1 MTEMTVQ
8 LKVAEANPKDVG
20 RGIARI
26 DPEVM
31 ERLGI
36 TDSGEV
42 VGLTGKRETV
52 VKIMPTFPELR
63 GRGLVQID
71 GIIRENAQVGIDE
84 QVKLAK
90 VKIEEA
96 KKVTLSSLTLTGAAL
111 TDSAY
116 LSRQLASIPVTSG
129 DRIQTTFLGARKQDY
144 KVVDTLPS
152 GAVLLTPQTAI
163 SITGEGKATEA
174 MLTYE
179 DIGGLGD
186 QVKRIREMIE
196 LPLRFPQIF
205 ARLGID
211 PPKGVLLHG
220 PPGCGKTLIAK
231 VIANE
236 TDAYF
241 LHLSGPEIMHKFYG
255 ESEAHLRSV
264 FEEAKKNAPSILFLD
279 ELDAIAP
286 KREELGG
293 EKQVER
299 RVVATLLAEMD
310 GLENR
315 GELIVIGATNLPNIL
330 DPALRRPGRFDRE
343 IVIPIPD
350 KNGRREI
357 LTIHTRGMPL
367 AEVVDLDRLAF
378 LTHGFVGA
386 DLAALAREAAM
397 YAIRR
402 LMPKIDFEREVIPQ
416 EALLALKVTMD
427 DFLNALREIEPS
439 AIREVFTEIPE
450 IGFSEIGGL
459 DDIKKILS
467 ETVKDPL
474 YHPEV
479 YAKANTKPAKG
490 ILLTGEPG
498 SGKTLLAKAIAKEA
512 EVNFIAVSGPEL
524 LSKYIGESERGVRE
538 VFKKARQAAPCILFF
553 DEIEALVPKRG
564 KMMGDQVTER
574 VVSQFLT
581 EMDGIEE
588 LKGVMV
594 LASTNRPD
602 LIDPALL
609 RPGRFDFVLKLLKP
623 DLKAREEI
631 FKIHTKG
638 KPLGKDVSLNSLAK
652 ETDAMSGAEIA
663 SICQKASLLAIREF
677 LLAHRSLGEGGQNK
691 EKDLK
696 DLKIEKKHFVEARLQ
711 TPGASATGGQAMKN
725 GTTNH

>member
-1 MTEMTVQ
+1 MKKSSMTLNSIQ
-8 LKVAEANPKDVG
+8 LKVAEAGSRDVG

-31 ERLGI
+31 EKLGI
-36 TDSGEV
+36 TDSGEIIK
-42 VGLTGKRETV
+42 LAGKRETV
-52 VKIMPTFPELR
+52 AKIMPTFPEFR
-63 GRGLVQID
+63 GRGIVQID
-71 GIIRENAQVGIDE
+71 GITRENAHVGIDE
-84 QVKLAK
+84 KIKLTK

-96 KKVTLSSLTLTGAAL
+96 KKVTLSPLTLTGTAY

-116 LSRQLASIPVTSG
+116 LSRQLSSIPVTSG
-129 DRIQTTFLGARKQDY
+129 DRIQTTFLGGRLQDFR
-144 KVVDTLPS
+144 VVDTTPAA
-152 GAVLLTPQTAI
+152 AVLLTPQTII
-163 SITGEGKATEA
+163 SVIGEGEKGEIR
-174 MLTYE
+174 LTYE

-186 QVKRIREMIE
+186 QIKRIREMIE
-196 LPLRFPQIF
+196 LPLKFPQIF
-205 ARLGID
+205 ARLGIE

-220 PPGCGKTLIAK
+220 APGGGKTLIAR

-236 TDAYF
+236 ADAYF

-264 FEEAKKNAPSILFLD
+264 FEEAQKNAPSILFLD

-299 RVVATLLAEMD
+299 RVVAQLLALMD

-315 GELIVIGATNLPNIL
+315 GQVIIIGATNLPNLL

-343 IVIPIPD
+343 IEIPIPD
-350 KNGRREI
+350 KNGRLEI

-367 AEVVDLDRLAF
+367 AEDVNSDRLAF

-397 YAIRR
+397 YALRR
-402 LMPKIDFEREVIPQ
+402 LMPKIDFEQEVIPADQ
-416 EALLALKVTMD
+416 LLNLTITMD
-427 DFLNALREIEPS
+427 DFFNALREIEPS

-450 IGFSEIGGL
+450 VSFSDIGGL
-459 DDIKKILS
+459 EDIKKILS
-467 ETVKDPL
+467 EAIKDPL
-474 YHPEV
+474 YHCEV
-479 YAKANTKPAKG
+479 YTTAHTKPAKG
-490 ILLTGEPG
+490 ILLTGKPG
-498 SGKTLLAKAIAKEA
+498 LGKTLLAKAIAKES
-512 EVNFIAVSGPEL
+512 EVNFIAVKGPEL
-524 LSKYIGESERGVRE
+524 LSKYIGESEKGVRE

-564 KMMGDQVTER
+564 KVMGEAVTER

-588 LKGVMV
+588 LKGVAV
-594 LASTNRPD
+594 LGSTNRPD
-602 LIDPALL
+602 LIDEALL
-609 RPGRFDFVLKLLKP
+609 RPGRFDFVLELPTP
-623 DLKAREEI
+623 DLKARSEI
-631 FKIHTKG
+631 FKVHTKD
-638 KPLGKDVSLNSLAK
+638 KPLGKDVNLNSLAK
-652 ETDAMSGAEIA
+652 ETDKMTGAEIA

-677 LLAHRSLGEGGQNK
+677 LESK

-696 DLKIEKKHFVEARLQ
+696 RLKIEKKHFVEAMKD
-711 TPGASATGGQAMKN
+711 GA
-725 GTTNH
+725 TNH

>member
-1 MTEMTVQ
+1 MAEMAVQ
-8 LKVAEANPKDVG
+8 LKVAEANSRDVG
-20 RGIARI
+20 RGIARV
-26 DPEVM
+26 DPEEM

-36 TDSGEV
+36 GDSGEIV
-42 VGLTGKRETV
+42 SLKGKRETV

-63 GRGLVQID
+63 GRGIVQID

-84 QVKLAK
+84 QVKLTRSK
-90 VKIEEA
+90 VAEA
-96 KKVTLSSLTLTGAAL
+96 RKVTLAPLTLSSKIA

-116 LSRQLASIPVTSG
+116 LSRQLSAIPVTRG
-129 DRIQTTFLGARKQDY
+129 DRVQTTFLGAKKQDFRI
-144 KVVDTLPS
+144 VDTQPS
-152 GAVLLTPQTAI
+152 GAVLLTPQTI
-163 SITGEGKATEA
+163 ITVTGEGKATEA
-174 MLTYE
+174 KLTYE
-179 DIGGLGD
+179 DVGGLGE

-196 LPLRFPQIF
+196 LPLRFPQVF

-220 PPGCGKTLIAK
+220 PPGSGKTLIAR

-236 TDAYF
+236 TDASF
-241 LHLSGPEIMHKFYG
+241 LQISGPEIMHKFYG

-264 FEEAKKNAPSILFLD
+264 FEEAKKHAPSILFFD

-299 RVVATLLAEMD
+299 RVVAQLLALMD
-310 GLENR
+310 GLKER
-315 GELIVIGATNLPNIL
+315 GQVIIIGATNLPDIL

-357 LTIHTRGMPL
+357 LTIHTRGMPF
-367 AEVVDLDRLAF
+367 ADDVDLERLAF

-386 DLAALAREAAM
+386 DLAALARESAM
-397 YAIRR
+397 HAIRR
-402 LMPKIDFEREVIPQ
+402 LMPRIDWDTEVIPE
-416 EALLALKVTMD
+416 EAVLALEVTMD

-450 IGFSEIGGL
+450 FGFSAIGGYSN
-459 DDIKKILS
+459 IKKILTES
-467 ETVKDPL
+467 VRDPL

-479 YAKANTKPAKG
+479 YAKAHTRPAKG

-498 SGKTLLAKAIAKEA
+498 TGKTLLAKAIAKEA
-512 EVNFIAVSGPEL
+512 EVNFIAISGPEL

-553 DEIEALVPKRG
+553 DEIEALVPTRG
-564 KMMGDQVTER
+564 NTMGDQVIER
-574 VVSQFLT
+574 VVTQFLT

-588 LKGVMV
+588 LKGVMI

-602 LIDPALL
+602 LIDPAIL
-609 RPGRFDFVLKLLKP
+609 RPGRFDFTLDLPKP
-623 DLKAREEI
+623 DLPVRLEI
-631 FKIHTKG
+631 FKVHTQG
-638 KPLGKDVSLNSLAK
+638 KPLGKDVVLEDLAA
-652 ETDAMSGAEIA
+652 ETDGLVGADIA

-677 LLAHRSLGEGGQNK
+677 LESKVE
-691 EKDLK
+691 DLDRLTIDRK
-696 DLKIEKKHFVEARLQ
+696 YFVEAMQ
-711 TPGASATGGQAMKN
+711 D
-725 GTTNH
+725 GTVHY

>member
-1 MTEMTVQ
+1 MTLNSIQ
-8 LKVAEANPKDVG
+8 LKVAEAGSRDVG

-26 DPEVM
+26 DPEVW
-31 ERLGI
+31 EKLGI

-42 VGLTGKRETV
+42 VKLSGKRETV
-52 VKIMPTFPELR
+52 AKIMPTFPELR
-63 GRGLVQID
+63 GQGIVQID
-71 GIIRENAQVGIDE
+71 GITRENAEVGIDE
-84 QVKLAK
+84 KIKLTK

-96 KKVTLSSLTLTGAAL
+96 KKVTLSPLTLTGGTI

-116 LSRQLASIPVTSG
+116 LSRQLASIPVISG
-129 DRIQTTFLGARKQDY
+129 DRIQTTFLGARKQDF

-152 GAVLLTPQTAI
+152 GAVLLTPQTTI
-163 SITGEGKATEA
+163 TITGEGKATEA
-174 MLTYE
+174 RLTYE
-179 DIGGLGD
+179 DIGGLGG
-186 QVKRIREMIE
+186 QIKRIREMIE

-231 VIANE
+231 VIAKE

-241 LHLSGPEIMHKFYG
+241 LQLSGPEIMHKFYG

-299 RVVATLLAEMD
+299 RVVAQLLALMD
-310 GLENR
+310 GLEER
-315 GELIVIGATNLPNIL
+315 GQVIIIGATNLPNIL

-350 KNGRREI
+350 KNGRLEI
-357 LTIHTRGMPL
+357 LTIHTRGIPFSDDVNL
-367 AEVVDLDRLAF
+367 ERLAF

-402 LMPKIDFEREVIPQ
+402 LMPKIDFEREVIPE

-450 IGFSEIGGL
+450 VSFSDIGGL
-459 DDIKKILS
+459 EDIKRILS
-467 ETVKDPL
+467 EAIKDPL

-479 YAKANTKPAKG
+479 YGAAHTKPAKG
-490 ILLTGEPG
+490 ILLTGKPG
-498 SGKTLLAKAIAKEA
+498 LGKTLLAKAIAKES
-512 EVNFIAVSGPEL
+512 EVNFIAVKGPEL
-524 LSKYIGESERGVRE
+524 LSKYIGESEKGVRE

-564 KMMGDQVTER
+564 KEMGEAVTER
-574 VVSQFLT
+574 IVSQFLT

-588 LKGVMV
+588 LKEVVV
-594 LASTNRPD
+594 LGSTNRPD
-602 LIDPALL
+602 LIDEALL
-609 RPGRFDFVLKLLKP
+609 RPGRFDFVLELPAP
-623 DLKAREEI
+623 DLKARSEI
-631 FKIHTKG
+631 FKVHTRG
-638 KPLGKDVSLNSLAK
+638 KPLGKDVNLNSLASK
-652 ETDAMSGAEIA
+652 SDGMTGAEIA

-677 LLAHRSLGEGGQNK
+677 LESK

-696 DLKIEKKHFVEARLQ
+696 KLKIEKKHFVEA
-711 TPGASATGGQAMKN
+711 MKN
-725 GTTNH
+725 GTTNY

>member
-52 VKIMPTFPELR
+52 AKIMPTFPELR

-71 GIIRENAQVGIDE
+71 GIIRENAQAGIDE

-96 KKVTLSSLTLTGAAL
+96 RKVTLSPLTFLPAAAL

-677 LLAHRSLGEGGQNK
+677 LQNK

>member
-1 MTEMTVQ
+1 MKRSSMTLNSIQ
-8 LKVAEANPKDVG
+8 LKVAEAGSRDVG

-31 ERLGI
+31 EKLGI
-36 TDSGEV
+36 ADSGEIV
-42 VGLTGKRETV
+42 KLTGKRETV
-52 VKIMPTFPELR
+52 AKIMPTFPELR
-63 GRGLVQID
+63 GRGIVQID
-71 GIIRENAQVGIDE
+71 GITRENAQVGIDE
-84 QVKLAK
+84 KIKLTK

-96 KKVTLSSLTLTGAAL
+96 KKVTLSPLTLTGGAY

-116 LSRQLASIPVTSG
+116 LSRQLSSIPVTSG
-129 DRIQTTFLGARKQDY
+129 DRIQTTFLGARKQDFR
-144 KVVDTLPS
+144 VVDTTPAT
-152 GAVLLTPQTAI
+152 AVLLTPQTII
-163 SITGEGKATEA
+163 SVIGEGEKGEIR
-174 MLTYE
+174 LTYE

-186 QVKRIREMIE
+186 QIKRIREMIE
-196 LPLRFPQIF
+196 LPLKFPQIF
-205 ARLGID
+205 ARLGIE

-220 PPGCGKTLIAK
+220 APGSGKTLIAR

-236 TDAYF
+236 ADAYF

-264 FEEAKKNAPSILFLD
+264 FEEAQKNAPSILFLD

-299 RVVATLLAEMD
+299 RVVAQLLALMD

-315 GELIVIGATNLPNIL
+315 GQVIIIGATNLPNLL

-343 IVIPIPD
+343 IEIPIPD
-350 KNGRREI
+350 KNGRLEI

-367 AEVVDLDRLAF
+367 ADDVNSDRLAF

-397 YAIRR
+397 YALRR
-402 LMPKIDFEREVIPQ
+402 LMPKIDFEQEVIP
-416 EALLALKVTMD
+416 ADDLLSLTITMD

-450 IGFSEIGGL
+450 VSFSDIGGL
-459 DDIKKILS
+459 EDIKKILS
-467 ETVKDPL
+467 ETIKDPL
-474 YHPEV
+474 YHSEV
-479 YAKANTKPAKG
+479 YTAAHTNPAKG
-490 ILLTGEPG
+490 ILLTGKPG
-498 SGKTLLAKAIAKEA
+498 LGKTLLAKAIAKES
-512 EVNFIAVSGPEL
+512 EVNFIAVKGPEL
-524 LSKYIGESERGVRE
+524 LSKYIGESEKGVRE
-538 VFKKARQAAPCILFF
+538 VFKKARQATPCILFF

-564 KMMGDQVTER
+564 KVMGEAVTER

-588 LKGVMV
+588 LKGVAV
-594 LASTNRPD
+594 LGSTNRAD
-602 LIDPALL
+602 LIDEALL
-609 RPGRFDFVLKLLKP
+609 RPGRFDFVLELPAP

-631 FKIHTKG
+631 FKVHTKD
-638 KPLGKDVSLNSLAK
+638 KPLGKDVNLNSLAK
-652 ETDAMSGAEIA
+652 ETDGMTGAEIA

-677 LLAHRSLGEGGQNK
+677 LESK

-696 DLKIEKKHFVEARLQ
+696 KLKIEKKHFME
-711 TPGASATGGQAMKN
+711 AMKD
-725 GTTNH
+725 GTANN

>member
-1 MTEMTVQ
+1 MTAITVQ
-8 LKVAEANPKDVG
+8 LKVAEANPRDVG
-20 RGIARI
+20 RGIARV

-31 ERLGI
+31 EKLGI
-36 TDSGEV
+36 DDSGEV
-42 VGLTGKRETV
+42 VKLKGKRETV
-52 VKIMPTFPELR
+52 VKIMPTFPEFR
-63 GRGLVQID
+63 GRGIVQID
-71 GIIRENAQVGIDE
+71 GITRENAQVGIDE
-84 QVKLAK
+84 QVKLARIK
-90 VKIEEA
+90 VEEA
-96 KKVTLSSLTLTGAAL
+96 RKVTLSPLTLTGRTT

-116 LSRQLASIPVTSG
+116 LSRQLSAIPVTHG
-129 DRIQTTFLGARKQDY
+129 DRVQTTFLGARKQDFR
-144 KVVDTLPS
+144 VVDTQPP
-152 GAVLLTPQTAI
+152 GAVLLTPRTII

-174 MLTYE
+174 KLTYE

-196 LPLRFPQIF
+196 LPLRFPQVF

-236 TDAYF
+236 TDASF
-241 LHLSGPEIMHKFYG
+241 LQLSGPEIMHKLYG

-264 FEEAKKNAPSILFLD
+264 FEEAKKNAPSILFFD

-299 RVVATLLAEMD
+299 RVVAQLLALMD
-310 GLENR
+310 GLKER
-315 GELIVIGATNLPNIL
+315 GQVIIIGATNLPNAI
-330 DPALRRPGRFDRE
+330 DPAIRRPGRFDRE

-357 LTIHTRGMPL
+357 LTIHTRGMPFSDD
-367 AEVVDLDRLAF
+367 VDLERLAF

-402 LMPKIDFEREVIPQ
+402 LMPSIDFEREVIP
-416 EALLALKVTMD
+416 EDAILALEVTMD

-459 DDIKKILS
+459 GDIKKILT

-474 YHPEV
+474 YHPDV
-479 YAKANTKPAKG
+479 YAKANTRPAKG

-498 SGKTLLAKAIAKEA
+498 TGKTLIAKAIAKEA

-553 DEIEALVPKRG
+553 DEIESLVPQRG
-564 KMMGDQVTER
+564 KTVGDQVTER
-574 VVSQFLT
+574 VVTQFLT

-602 LIDPALL
+602 LIDPAML
-609 RPGRFDFVLKLLKP
+609 RPGRFDFVLEIPKP
-623 DLKAREEI
+623 DLRAREEI
-631 FKIHTKG
+631 FKVHTRG
-638 KPLGKDVSLNSLAK
+638 KPLGKNISLESLAK
-652 ETDAMSGAEIA
+652 ETEGLVGADIA

-677 LLAHRSLGEGGQNK
+677 LERKEEDLEKLA
-691 EKDLK
+691 
-696 DLKIEKKHFVEARLQ
+696 IEKTSFMA
-711 TPGASATGGQAMKN
+711 AMNDAT
-725 GTTNH
+725 TYH

>member
-1 MTEMTVQ
+1 MAGITVQ
-8 LKVAEANPKDVG
+8 LKVAEAHPRDVG
-20 RGIARI
+20 RGIARV

-31 ERLGI
+31 EKLGI
-36 TDSGEV
+36 DDSGEI
-42 VGLTGKRETV
+42 VGLQGKRETV

-63 GRGLVQID
+63 GRGIVQID

-84 QVKLAK
+84 HVKLARIK
-90 VKIEEA
+90 VEGA
-96 KKVTLSSLTLTGAAL
+96 RKVTLSPLTLTGRMT
-111 TDSAY
+111 TDGAY
-116 LSRQLASIPVTSG
+116 LSRQLSAIPVTHG
-129 DRIQTTFLGARKQDY
+129 DRVQTTFLGTKKQDFR
-144 KVVDTLPS
+144 VVDTLPS
-152 GAVLLTPQTAI
+152 GAVLLTPQTII
-163 SITGEGKATEA
+163 SITGEGKAKEA
-174 MLTYE
+174 KLTYE
-179 DIGGLGD
+179 DIGGLGG

-196 LPLRFPQIF
+196 LPLRFPQVF

-241 LHLSGPEIMHKFYG
+241 LQLSGPEIMHKFYG

-299 RVVATLLAEMD
+299 RVVAQLLALMD
-310 GLENR
+310 GLEER
-315 GELIVIGATNLPNIL
+315 GHVIIIGATNLPNAL

-350 KNGRREI
+350 KNGRREV
-357 LTIHTRGMPL
+357 LTIQTRGMPFSDD
-367 AEVVDLDRLAF
+367 VDLERLAF

-402 LMPKIDFEREVIPQ
+402 LMPQIDFEREVIPE
-416 EALLALKVTMD
+416 EAILALEVTMD

-450 IGFSEIGGL
+450 IGFAEIGGL
-459 DDIKKILS
+459 GDIKRILT

-479 YAKANTKPAKG
+479 YAKAHTRPAKG

-498 SGKTLLAKAIAKEA
+498 TGKTLMAKAIAKEA
-512 EVNFIAVSGPEL
+512 EVNFIAISGPEL
-524 LSKYIGESERGVRE
+524 LSKYIGESERGIRE

-553 DEIEALVPKRG
+553 DEVEALVPKRG
-564 KMMGDQVTER
+564 KMTGDQVTER
-574 VVSQFLT
+574 VVTQFLS

-588 LKGVMV
+588 LKGVLV

-602 LIDPALL
+602 LIDPAIL
-609 RPGRFDFVLKLLKP
+609 RPGRFDFVLELPKP

-631 FKIHTKG
+631 FKVHTKD
-638 KPLGKDVSLNSLAK
+638 KPLGKNITLESLAK
-652 ETDAMSGAEIA
+652 ETEGLVGADIA

-677 LLAHRSLGEGGQNK
+677 LESKEEDLEKLA
-691 EKDLK
+691 
-696 DLKIEKKHFVEARLQ
+696 IEKKYFIV
-711 TPGASATGGQAMKN
+711 AMN
-725 GTTNH
+725 DATTNH

>member
-1 MTEMTVQ
+1 MAASKNYRESVQ
-8 LKVAEANPKDVG
+8 LKVAEANPRDVG
-20 RGIARI
+20 RGIARV

-31 ERLGI
+31 EQLGI
-36 TDSGEV
+36 NDSGEV
-42 VGLTGKRETV
+42 VGLKGKRETV
-52 VKIMPTFPELR
+52 AKIMPTFPELR
-63 GRGLVQID
+63 GRGIVQID

-84 QVKLAK
+84 QVKLARIK
-90 VKIEEA
+90 VEEA
-96 KKVTLSSLTLTGAAL
+96 RKVTLSPLTLTRRMT

-116 LSRQLASIPVTSG
+116 LSRQLSAIPVTHG
-129 DRIQTTFLGARKQDY
+129 DRVQTSFLGAKKQDFR
-144 KVVDTLPS
+144 VVDTLPS
-152 GAVLLTPQTAI
+152 GAVLLTPQTII
-163 SITGEGKATEA
+163 SIIGEGKAREA
-174 MLTYE
+174 RLTYE

-196 LPLRFPQIF
+196 LPLRFPQVF

-231 VIANE
+231 VIASE
-236 TDAYF
+236 TDASF
-241 LHLSGPEIMHKFYG
+241 FQLSGPEIMQKFYG
-255 ESEAHLRSV
+255 ESEANLRRV

-299 RVVATLLAEMD
+299 RVVAQLLALMD
-310 GLENR
+310 GLEER
-315 GELIVIGATNLPNIL
+315 GQVIIIGATNLPNAL

-350 KNGRREI
+350 KNGRREV
-357 LTIHTRGMPL
+357 LTIHTRGMPFSDD
-367 AEVVDLDRLAF
+367 VDLERLAF

-402 LMPKIDFEREVIPQ
+402 LMPKIDFEREVIPE
-416 EALLALKVTMD
+416 EAILALEVTMD

-459 DDIKKILS
+459 GDIKRILT

-498 SGKTLLAKAIAKEA
+498 TGKTLLAKAIAKEA

-524 LSKYIGESERGVRE
+524 LSKYIGESERGIRE

-553 DEIEALVPKRG
+553 DEIEALVPQRG

-574 VVSQFLT
+574 VVTQFLT

-588 LKGVMV
+588 LKGVLV

-602 LIDPALL
+602 LIDPAIL
-609 RPGRFDFVLKLLKP
+609 RPGRFDFVLDIPKP

-631 FKIHTKG
+631 FKVHTRG
-638 KPLGKDVSLNSLAK
+638 KPLGKSISLESLAR
-652 ETDAMSGAEIA
+652 ETEGLVGADIA

-677 LLAHRSLGEGGQNK
+677 LESNEEDVEKLA
-691 EKDLK
+691 
-696 DLKIEKKHFVEARLQ
+696 IEKKYFVEAMKD
-711 TPGASATGGQAMKN
+711 AT
-725 GTTNH
+725 THH

>member
-31 ERLGI
+31 EKLGI

-52 VKIMPTFPELR
+52 AKIMPTFPELR
-63 GRGLVQID
+63 GRGIVQID
-71 GIIRENAQVGIDE
+71 GITRENAQVGIDE
-84 QVKLAK
+84 QVRLVK

-96 KKVTLSSLTLTGAAL
+96 RKVTLSPLTFLPAAAL

-186 QVKRIREMIE
+186 QMKRIREMIE

-677 LLAHRSLGEGGQNK
+677 LQNK

>member
-1 MTEMTVQ
+1 MKDTPVQ
-8 LKVAEANPKDVG
+8 LKVAEAHPRDVG
-20 RGIARI
+20 RGIARV

-31 ERLGI
+31 EQLAI
-36 TDSGEV
+36 SDPGEIV
-42 VGLTGKRETV
+42 SLKGKRETIA
-52 VKIMPTFPELR
+52 KIMPTFPEFR
-63 GRGLVQID
+63 GRCLVQVD

-84 QVKLAK
+84 QIKLTRTK
-90 VKIEEA
+90 VEVA
-96 KKVTLSSLTLTGAAL
+96 RKVTLSPLTFIGRTATDTG
-111 TDSAY
+111 Y
-116 LSRQLASIPVTSG
+116 LSRQLASVPVIAG
-129 DRIQTTFLGARKQDY
+129 DRVQTTFLGAKKQDFR
-144 KVVDTLPS
+144 VVDTLPP
-152 GAVLLTPQTAI
+152 GPVLLTSQTNIIIA
-163 SITGEGKATEA
+163 GEGKATEA
-174 MLTYE
+174 RLTYE

-196 LPLRFPQIF
+196 LPLRFPQVF

-220 PPGCGKTLIAK
+220 PPGCGKTLIAR

-236 TDAYF
+236 TDATF
-241 LHLSGPEIMHKFYG
+241 LQISGPEIMHKFYG
-255 ESEAHLRSV
+255 ESEAHLRNI
-264 FEEAKKNAPSILFLD
+264 FEKARKNVPAILFLD

-299 RVVATLLAEMD
+299 RVVGQLLALMD
-310 GLENR
+310 GLEER
-315 GELIVIGATNLPNIL
+315 GQVIVIGATNLPNAL

-350 KNGRREI
+350 KHGRREI

-367 AEVVDLDRLAF
+367 ADDVDLERLAF

-386 DLAALAREAAM
+386 DLAALTREAAI

-402 LMPKIDFEREVIPQ
+402 LMPSIDFEREVIPA
-416 EALLALKVTMD
+416 EALLALEVTMD

-439 AIREVFTEIPE
+439 AIREFFTEIPE
-450 IGFSEIGGL
+450 IGFSAIGGL
-459 DDIKKILS
+459 DSIKQVLI
-467 ETVKDPL
+467 ETVKNPL

-479 YAKANTKPAKG
+479 YAKAQTRPAKG
-490 ILLTGEPG
+490 ILLSGEPG
-498 SGKTLLAKAIAKEA
+498 TGKTLLARAIAREA

-524 LSKYIGESERGVRE
+524 LSRYIGESERGVRE

-553 DEIEALVPKRG
+553 DEIESVVPRRG

-574 VVSQFLT
+574 VVTQFLT

-602 LIDPALL
+602 LIDPAIL
-609 RPGRFDFVLKLLKP
+609 RPGRFDFVLELPKP
-623 DLKAREEI
+623 DIKAREAI
-631 FKIHTKG
+631 LRVHTQG
-638 KPLGKDVSLNSLAK
+638 KPLAKDISLEDMAQ
-652 ETDAMSGAEIA
+652 ETDGLVGADLA

-677 LLAHRSLGEGGQNK
+677 LANQEQDL
-691 EKDLK
+691 EKFTL
-696 DLKIEKKHFVEARLQ
+696 EKRHFRE
-711 TPGASATGGQAMKN
+711 AMKDAIVLIDN
-725 GTTNH
+725 RSGL